1 MLAPI
6 SKAASL
12 KPVVSGLPLKKINMN
27 VGAPLDIDARVV
39 AESDAKYT
47 DLYSYLEKIR
57 EHNPISL
64 LHTTVLPSTIR
75 RSSIRVVYN
84 PQTSLTKEVSV
95 VLGLCKLFMSNSS

>member
-1 MLAPI
+1 M
-6 SKAASL
+6 
-12 KPVVSGLPLKKINMN
+12 KKVNLNI
-27 VGAPLDIDARVV
+27 GAPLDIDARVV

-47 DLYSYLEKIR
+47 DLYSYMEKIR

-64 LHTTVLPSTIR
+64 VHTTVLPSTIR

-95 VLGLCKLFMSNSS
+95 VLGLCKLFMLSSS